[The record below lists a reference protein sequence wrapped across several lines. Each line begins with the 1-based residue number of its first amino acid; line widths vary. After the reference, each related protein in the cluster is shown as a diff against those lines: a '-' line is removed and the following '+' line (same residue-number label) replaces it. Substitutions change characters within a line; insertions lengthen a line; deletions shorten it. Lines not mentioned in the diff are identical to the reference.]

1 MESARPSSALSTGN
15 TGFEFFTPKLSLRTY
30 GQFQRISVS
39 ALDAVDGQGKF
50 QLLLSGV
57 FENARRAGIA
67 RPIVVGAL
75 PFDPQQPTSLF
86 VPMDYAF
93 EPRTMAPRQPSSLN
107 RLLKA
112 TPSDRVQFEQ
122 SVIKILNVLDQR
134 GLRKVVL
141 SRTLD
146 LLYAETIDTQAI
158 LVCLANAH
166 PAAYSFRLTLGLSD
180 CWLGASP
187 ELLIAKHNSKVSSLP
202 LAGSAPRFACTDADR
217 RAADHLQSSFKDLH
231 EHRFVVDD
239 IEHSLRPLCNTLEI
253 PKRPSLLCTDA
264 MWHLASN
271 IRGTLTRP
279 DSNSLQLA
287 ALLHPTPAVCGS
299 PTRQAREA
307 ISSLELHQRGL
318 YSGMVGWSDSDG
330 NGEWAVT
337 LRCAHVQGR
346 QARLFAGA
354 GIVQGSHP
362 ADEWAETDAKLRT
375 LMRVFNPRP

>member
-1 MESARPSSALSTGN
+1 MESARPPSALSTGK
-15 TGFEFFTPKLSLRTY
+15 TGFEFFTPELSLRTY
-30 GQFQRISVS
+30 GQFQPISEP

-75 PFDPQQPTSLF
+75 PFDPQQPASLF

-93 EPRTMAPRQPSSLN
+93 EPRTMAPQQPSALN

-122 SVIKILNVLDQR
+122 SVIKILNILDQG

-146 LLYAETIDTQAI
+146 LLFAETIDTQAI
-158 LVCLANAH
+158 LACLANAH

-231 EHRFVVDD
+231 EHSFVVDD
-239 IEHSLRPLCNTLEI
+239 IECLLRPLCNSLEI
-253 PKRPSLLCTDA
+253 PKRPSLLCTDT

-271 IRGTLTRP
+271 IRGTLNNP
-279 DSNSLQLA
+279 KSNSLQLA
-287 ALLHPTPAVCGS
+287 ARLHPTPAVCGS

-307 ISSLELHQRGL
+307 ISSLETHQRGL

-354 GIVQGSHP
+354 GIVQGSSP
-362 ADEWAETDAKLRT
+362 ADEWAETDAKLST
-375 LMRVFNPRP
+375 LLRVFNPHP